1 MRHLWLAMLSVGFT
15 LPAMASVEQ
24 SLQQC
29 VQITNDTQRLACFDE
44 LSASINTA
52 NIQIEV
58 ATPATSSVPSPS
70 SSAVDR
76 FGAKPKEAINE
87 PDEIKL
93 TVASINKSPRGA
105 LIITFENGQIWRQ
118 LQAQRYR
125 LRPGDKVTIEKA
137 ALGSFLLRAE
147 GRNQSTRV
155 QREQ

>member
-1 MRHLWLAMLSVGFT
+1 MRHLWLAMLSVSFT

-70 SSAVDR
+70 GSAVDR

-118 LQAQRYR
+118 VEVERFTLYS
-125 LRPGDKVTIEKA
+125 GNNVIIKKA
-137 ALGSFLLRAE
+137 AFGSFLMQAE
-147 GRNQSTRV
+147 GFNRSTRV
-155 QREQ
+155 RREQ